1 MNCCN
6 LNRRI
11 FGTTART
18 FLALAFVFGMLALPV
33 LGQQITINS
42 GAYFTNNGAAYIKSN
57 NGNFINSGTYNKGTE
72 TVTFSGTASKTI
84 SGSSNTEMYN
94 LTITNTGGITIQL
107 GLLTTNELTIGTGSK
122 FTIDPTKALTVNGT
136 LTNNAGIPGFVL
148 KSDASGTASLLHNTN
163 NVPATVER
171 YISGAFEAWHFLSAP
186 VSAQSISGSWVPS
199 GTYGNGIGYDLYV
212 WNEPS
217 NCWIYKPD
225 ITFAINWNTIHPGAN
240 FVPGRGYLYSVQAT
254 NPTKEFAGNLNN
266 GTISFGL
273 TFSGSDVNLQGFNL
287 VGNPY
292 PSSVDWQAVSG
303 WTRANLADSG
313 GGYDLWIWNPTANN
327 YGIFNSATGLGTNS
341 VTRYIAPMQG
351 YFVRAVGAGNLTLNN
366 TVRVHEGASVW
377 KNGEINPEKF
387 SLMVQS
393 EADGSSDESFLLFGY
408 PSDQSGAT
416 KLFSPVTT
424 APSLYMNSGDKN
436 FSVQYLTDTIDYP
449 AVPVMFKAGRDGNYT
464 LSCNF
469 DDNQF
474 KIVLLEDL
482 KTHKIQNMKAEAT
495 SHFSAL
501 KTDDVNRFVLHFGP
515 DKIYSKKELPGRIYA
530 DGNRLIVDLTLVSE
544 ETEVFVYDLM
554 GRKLLQQKLLGKIQ
568 HNLSLNANT
577 QILIFSL
584 KNSNGNISQKLLW
597 IKKEL

>member
-1 MNCCN
+1 MSCRY

-11 FGTTART
+11 YCTTALT
-18 FLALAFVFGMLALPV
+18 FLAQAFICAILALPV
-33 LGQQITINS
+33 FGQQITINS
-42 GAYFTNNGAAYIKSN
+42 GAYFTNNGATYIKSN
-57 NGNFINSGTYNKGTE
+57 NGSLINNGTYNKGNE

-84 SGSSNTEMYN
+84 SGSSNTEMHN
-94 LTITNTGGITIQL
+94 LTITNIGGITTKL
-107 GLLTTNELTIGTGSK
+107 DLLTTNELTIETGSK
-122 FTIDPTKALTVNGT
+122 FTIDPTKAVTVNGT
-136 LTNNAGIPGFVL
+136 LTNNAGMPGFVL

-171 YISGAFEAWHFLSAP
+171 YISGASEAWHFLSAP
-186 VSAQSISGSWVPS
+186 VSSQSISGSWIPS
-199 GTYGNGIGYDLYV
+199 GTYSNNTGYDLYV
-212 WNEPS
+212 WNES
-217 NCWIYKPD
+217 TNCWIYKPD
-225 ITFAINWNTIHPGAN
+225 ITSTINWGTVHPEAN
-240 FVPGRGYLYSVQAT
+240 FIPGRGYLYSVQAA

-266 GTISFGL
+266 GSVSFGL
-273 TFSGSDVNLQGFNL
+273 TFSSSDVNLQGFNL

-292 PSSVDWQAVSG
+292 SSSVDWQAISG
-303 WTRANLADSG
+303 WSRTNLANSG
-313 GGYDLWIWNPTANN
+313 GGYDMWIWNPTANN

-377 KNGEINPEKF
+377 KNAEINPEKF
-387 SLMVQS
+387 SLIVQS
-393 EADGSSDESFLLFGY
+393 EADGSSDESLLLFGY

-416 KLFSPVTT
+416 KLFSPIST
-424 APSLYMNSGDKN
+424 APSLYLNSGDKN
-436 FSVQYLTDTIDYP
+436 YSVRYLTDTIDYP

-474 KIVLLEDL
+474 KIVLLEDR

-501 KTDDVNRFVLHFGP
+501 KTDDVNRFVLYFGP
-515 DKIYSKKELPGRIYA
+515 DKVYSKKEIPGRIYA
-530 DGNRLIVDLTLVSE
+530 DGSRLIVDLTLVSE

-554 GRKLLQQKLLGKIQ
+554 GRKLLQQKLQGKTE

-584 KNSNGNISQKLLW
+584 KNPNGNISQKLLW